1 MKRAIFLCAILAA
14 SAAFAGAQQS
24 SKSNPYEGVSAPPP
38 NDTIVDEAPP
48 QPTPPP
54 DTHAAKPSP
63 DHYAAPK
70 SAQPARTTTRETAPA
85 NRVPPD
91 FITSAN
97 GDGTDAGIVEPRSAM
112 PASYITGANGEGT
125 DAGIV
130 QPRPA
135 LPANNST
142 VTPTVT
148 ARLYASDP
156 DGDIVHPQPLPPG
169 ELGDGTI
176 IRVRLLNDLA
186 SGINQPGDIFRSAV
200 IQNVFED
207 GTLLIPAGSQING
220 TVVRVSTG
228 DGLGGGGSMDIRP
241 DTVILPDG
249 THYHLYA
256 MVSGTP
262 DSHTRVGPEG
272 TITPTVRLKKDSM
285 EYGGGIGAGA
295 VTGAVLGGPV
305 GALAGSIVGAAAIT
319 AHLIFSHPQAKID
332 SGSKLEFTL
341 TEPLRLVPATTK
353 TKGD

>member
-14 SAAFAGAQQS
+14 SAAFVGAQQS
-24 SKSNPYEGVSAPPP
+24 SQSNPYEGVSTPPP
-38 NDTIVDEAPP
+38 NDTIIDEAPP

-54 DTHAAKPSP
+54 DTHVAKPSP
-63 DHYAAPK
+63 DHYAAPQ
-70 SAQPARTTTRETAPA
+70 SAQPAPAQAATPA

-97 GDGTDAGIVEPRSAM
+97 GDGTDAGIVEPRPAMSANNI
-112 PASYITGANGEGT
+112 PNGDGT
-125 DAGIV
+125 EAGIV

-135 LPANNST
+135 LPANN
-142 VTPTVT
+142 PTVL

-169 ELGDGTI
+169 ELGDGTV

-186 SGINQPGDIFRSAV
+186 SGINQPGDAFRSAV

-249 THYHLYA
+249 TRYHMYA
-256 MVSGTP
+256 MVSKTP
-262 DSHTRVGPEG
+262 DSHTRVGSEG
-272 TITPTVRLKKDSM
+272 TITPALQLKKDSM
-285 EYGGGIGAGA
+285 EYGGGVGAGA
-295 VTGAVLGGPV
+295 VTGAILGGPV
-305 GALAGSIVGAAAIT
+305 GALAGTIVGAAAIT
-319 AHLIFSHPQAKID
+319 AHLIFSHPQARID

-341 TEPLRLVPATTK
+341 TEPLHLVPATTK
-353 TKGD
+353 GD